1 MFTLRCT
8 QKLLGRMRLTPAD
21 LKGVETQEPTTALG
35 DWYAH
40 LLLIQR
46 QHLVLLVSDRS
57 RLCVLTTARD
67 IDRLTQRFDSALFDL
82 LRAINIS
89 EEAIA
94 LEQREMGQMCYGLT
108 TERPNGRSVLGSI
121 KDYANVLKYGD
132 MMERS
137 LFDWNLYFSDW
148 ICGPL
153 DYQHPADVARQLL
166 EAAVPSHAE
175 DGLTSVP

>member
-21 LKGVETQEPTTALG
+21 LKGTQTPEPTTALG

-46 QHLVLLVSDRS
+46 QHLVMLVSDRS

-67 IDRLTQRFDSALFDL
+67 MDRLPQRFNSALFDL
-82 LRAINIS
+82 LRVIDIS
-89 EEAIA
+89 EDAIA
-94 LEQREMGQMCYGLT
+94 LEQRAMGQMCYGLT
-108 TERPNGRSVLGSI
+108 TERPIGRSVLGSI

-132 MMERS
+132 LNERS

-148 ICGPL
+148 LCGPL
-153 DYQHPADVARQLL
+153 GYQHPADVARQLL
-166 EAAVPSHAE
+166 EAAIPPQTE
-175 DGLTSVP
+175 